1 MISPFVT
8 ENDNTIFGID
18 NNIVI
23 IGLLILSIIYLI
35 SLNNESFKILKKKNK
50 NENFTTDN
58 TPDENNTPSM
68 FDTLKNKLIDTHTAI
83 RDVTTSIITQGS
95 TEPLTGEKVLENV
108 TTTAIT
114 TQKNAVNGAVDT
126 VTDFAKMIKS
136 YVN

>member
-126 VTDFAKMIKS
+126 VTDFANMIKS